1 MTLYRL
7 LFATFSVVGFMFSG
21 FSQERAQSTAAKDD
35 PIVHNVIK
43 LSGPRFGVTSIKG
56 AQGDMLE
63 QAGLSTLR
71 SQFGWQFET
80 RYFETESGFQGLIE
94 WVPLVAGLE
103 TDDPALSLN
112 LLVGFRTR
120 SGFEMG
126 VGPNVSTAGGGE
138 FAIIYAAGYSV
149 KFDNVYF
156 PINFAIAPSSE
167 SVKYT
172 LLVGFNLRNR

>member
-1 MTLYRL
+1 MILYRL
-7 LFATFSVVGFMFSG
+7 LLSTVLVVGFMFSG
-21 FSQERAQSTAAKDD
+21 FSQERGQSTSAKDD
-35 PIVHNVIK
+35 PIVHRVIK

-56 AQGDMLE
+56 DQGDMLE
-63 QAGLSTLR
+63 AAGLSTLR

-103 TDDPALSLN
+103 TDNPALSLN
-112 LLVGFRTR
+112 LIVGFRTR
-120 SGFEMG
+120 TGFEMG
-126 VGPNVSTAGGGE
+126 VGPNISTSNGGE
-138 FAIIYAAGYSV
+138 YSIIYAAGYSV
-149 KFDNVYF
+149 KFDNIYF

-167 SVKYT
+167 AVKYT